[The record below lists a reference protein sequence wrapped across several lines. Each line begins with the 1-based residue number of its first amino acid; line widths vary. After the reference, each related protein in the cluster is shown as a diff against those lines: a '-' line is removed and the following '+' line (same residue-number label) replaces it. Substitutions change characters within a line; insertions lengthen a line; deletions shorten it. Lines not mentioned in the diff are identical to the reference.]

1 MPNNVRIHF
10 TYKQAHKTQ
19 LQLLQQMVTGDAV
32 LVARHERALLAFFLT
47 VELLHT
53 KVNADLYI
61 PKLYI
66 GHLQLKFSLD

>member
-1 MPNNVRIHF
+1 
-10 TYKQAHKTQ
+10 
-19 LQLLQQMVTGDAV
+19 MVTGDAV
-32 LVARHERALLAFFLT
+32 LVARHERALLAFFPT

-53 KVNADLYI
+53 KVNADLYV